1 MVTFVAI
8 YGLMIIVSIVVL
20 MTFVYADPGRLD
32 QPFDIDEV
40 GPVFLLSLIWPLLCI
55 LALVILAGYLVIY
68 AIPRALARL
77 FTNS

>member
-1 MVTFVAI
+1 MVTFVVA
-8 YGLMIIVSIVVL
+8 YGLMIIVSIIVL
-20 MTFVYADPGRLD
+20 MTVRPVGPGRLD

-55 LALVILAGYLVIY
+55 LALVILVGYLVIY